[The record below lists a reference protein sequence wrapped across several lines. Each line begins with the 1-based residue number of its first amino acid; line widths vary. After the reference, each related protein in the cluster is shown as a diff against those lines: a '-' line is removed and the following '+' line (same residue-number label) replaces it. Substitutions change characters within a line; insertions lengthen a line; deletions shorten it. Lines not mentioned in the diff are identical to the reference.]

1 MAKWPQ
7 FVTIWITNAK
17 CVLNFSIYLIF
28 KMGISFKHIPAIKL
42 SFLVYAINAIRKPQ
56 MLKTCANLTLQLEN
70 SILHYFGILVLRPY
84 FSIVRS
90 SCSSSLHWFRFGWF
104 FPLKVW
110 NNTLPNHNFIILY
123 SEKWFKNDVKKSLE
137 KIKCEFMCSTIG
149 YFIEN
154 KKISAIFAHDIMM
167 HGQCNAKH
175 ILNASVSIVRPYKSV
190 DQKCIL

>member
-42 SFLVYAINAIRKPQ
+42 SFWVWHAINAIRKPQ
-56 MLKTCANLTLQLEN
+56 MLKTCANVTLQLEN
-70 SILHYFGILVLRPY
+70 SIVHYFGILVLFDHIFLLFALLIFSALLQIWLVFSTQSLKQY
-84 FSIVRS
+84 FTKSQFYYTLQWKVVQKR
-90 SCSSSLHWFRFGWF
+90 RKKT
-104 FPLKVW
+104 LK
-110 NNTLPNHNFIILY
+110 
-123 SEKWFKNDVKKSLE
+123 

-154 KKISAIFAHDIMM
+154 KKNLCCFCSW
-167 HGQCNAKH
+167 
-175 ILNASVSIVRPYKSV
+175 
-190 DQKCIL
+190 